1 MKPNWKTAFA
11 LSLAAVT
18 AITATACSRTSAPEG
33 EASLAPA
40 SSAATPETAKKH
52 TITMVDFRYNAV
64 PPSDGAG
71 IQMINEKFNVDFKP
85 QYVIR
90 SDYDQKLSAIVAS
103 GDIPDII
110 VMEAPDSNFYKWAK
124 QGAFLPLNEYFDKYE
139 TLKLIPDNVRKAV
152 TVGGKIVAVQK
163 YLTENYQLT
172 PIIRKDW
179 LDKLG
184 LPVPQSY
191 DDLKKTALAFTKDD
205 PDGNGKN
212 DTYGIAMSQNIN
224 PHFGM
229 GAYWDTEAWY
239 HKNKDGQ
246 LIPGMISDARKS
258 HIQWLTD
265 LYKEGAI
272 TKDFALLNWAQ
283 TNKEFYSGKAG
294 IFIGTP
300 RGMNPTFMQ
309 GLVDVNPKANVVP
322 IPPFKAPDGS
332 QGFVSSPGYYGIIM
346 ISAKLSKEPDKVKKI
361 LEIID
366 YGRKFFPIEQR
377 NASNADFDWING
389 KNGQGYKIENG
400 SVRREKEEKGL
411 APFNY
416 LPDNRMWA
424 PNDAANGYSKEYA
437 VPLLRDLTT
446 NLEKM
451 HTETK
456 HLVNPVYSIFSETR
470 ALKDTELNK
479 YLYTEQTKMIFG
491 EKPVS
496 DWEQMVKEWSDK
508 GGSQIIKEVNDA
520 LKESGYTAAQWN

>member
-1 MKPNWKTAFA
+1 MKLNW
-11 LSLAAVT
+11 SLAAKWGLAAT
-18 AITATACSRTSAPEG
+18 IAITATACSSSGTGTEG
-33 EASLAPA
+33 ATDGPK
-40 SSAATPETAKKH
+40 SSATSVAAKKH

-64 PPSDGAG
+64 PPSGGTG
-71 IQMINEKFNVDFKP
+71 IQMINERFNVDFKP
-85 QYVIR
+85 QYVVR

-124 QGAFLPLNEYFDKYE
+124 QGAFLPLNEYFEKYE
-139 TLKLIPDNVRKAV
+139 TLKLIPDDVRKAV
-152 TVGGKIVAVQK
+152 TVNKKVFAVQK

-172 PIIRKDW
+172 PVIRKDW

-191 DDLKKTALAFTKDD
+191 EELKKTALAFTNDD

-229 GAYWDTEAWY
+229 GAYWDMEAWY
-239 HKNKDGQ
+239 HKDKEGQ
-246 LIPGMISDARKS
+246 LLPGMVSEARKS
-258 HIQWLTD
+258 HIQWLAD
-265 LYKEGAI
+265 LYKAGAI

-300 RGMNPTFMQ
+300 RGMNPTSMQ
-309 GLVDVNPKANVVP
+309 GLVEVNPGADLVP

-346 ISAKLSKEPDKVKKI
+346 LSSKLSSEPDKVKKI
-361 LEIID
+361 LEMID
-366 YGRKFFPIEQR
+366 YGRKFYPLEQR

-389 KNGQGYKIENG
+389 KEGQGYKIENG
-400 SVRREKEEKGL
+400 SIRRETEEKGL

-424 PNDAANGYSKEYA
+424 PNDAANGYSKEYS
-437 VPLLRDLTT
+437 VPLLRKLAAD
-446 NLEKM
+446 LEKM
-451 HTETK
+451 HSETK
-456 HLVNPVYSIFSETR
+456 HLVNPVHSVFSETR
-470 ALKDTELNK
+470 ALKETELNK
-479 YLYTEQTKMIFG
+479 FLYTEQTKMIFG

-496 DWEQMVKEWSDK
+496 DWEKMVKEWSEK
-508 GGSQIIKEVNDA
+508 GGAQIIKEVNAA
-520 LKESGYTAAQWN
+520 LKETGYSSAKWK